1 MQTKQETPNRIISL
15 APSRPN
21 AAVSA
26 LASGGSSD
34 VETFHSRA
42 DALPRAGA
50 ALVYGSKIMFLATPE
65 TMPSSI
71 SADSR
76 IQIDDLTTGAYD
88 DADDFSDIACP
99 DCGTLDPF
107 AELDEPCR
115 CQSAVIEPF
124 SSSAAHPLLQAE
136 DNAII
141 AERDSGFDEFDPIGN
156 PDTYDL
162 EEAAEFD
169 AEAEA

>member
-1 MQTKQETPNRIISL
+1 MPI
-15 APSRPN
+15 
-21 AAVSA
+21 
-26 LASGGSSD
+26 
-34 VETFHSRA
+34 
-42 DALPRAGA
+42 
-50 ALVYGSKIMFLATPE
+50 LATPE

-76 IQIDDLTTGAYD
+76 DRIEIQDLTSGAL
-88 DADDFSDIACP
+88 DAIEDFSDIACP